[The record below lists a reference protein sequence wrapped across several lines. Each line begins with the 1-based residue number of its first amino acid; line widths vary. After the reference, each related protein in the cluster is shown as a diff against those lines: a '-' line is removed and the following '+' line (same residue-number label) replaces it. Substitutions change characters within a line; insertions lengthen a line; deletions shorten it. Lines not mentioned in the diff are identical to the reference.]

1 VRIVFVKRVKRLM
14 SHAIAVTEEWV
25 PPGLSRYNQR
35 RWERLTDEQKRL
47 VKRVYEVFKDYARN
61 LERRVLV
68 ESRYPYEDKELS
80 ERIGASCMIYFGAP
94 EEPSEHLD
102 SVERGYGVAGTKTW
116 FHLSVVHHRGKRIGV
131 RCYIG
136 KDKDGRDTTV
146 EAEVPAEYAEYILH
160 VYGDHASGVQNAIWV
175 ARVKSKE
182 PTISFW

>member
-1 VRIVFVKRVKRLM
+1 LFVKRLL
-14 SHAIAVTEEWV
+14 SQAIATAEEWV
-25 PPGLSRYNQR
+25 PPRLSEHDRR
-35 RWERLTDEQKRL
+35 RWGRLTDEQKKI
-47 VKRVYEVFKDYARN
+47 VKRVYEVFKDYAGS

-80 ERIGASCMIYFGAP
+80 DRIGASCMIYFGIV
-94 EEPSEHLD
+94 EEPSEGID
-102 SVERGYGVAGTKTW
+102 SVERRYEVAGAKTW
-116 FHLSVVHHRGKRIGV
+116 FYLSVIHNKSRRIGV

-146 EAEVPAEYAEYILH
+146 EAEVPAEYVQYYLH
-160 VYGDHASGVQNAIWV
+160 VYGDHSSGVQEAIWV

>member
-1 VRIVFVKRVKRLM
+1 VKTVFVKRLL
-14 SHAIAVTEEWV
+14 SQAIAVEEEWV
-25 PPGLSRYNQR
+25 PPGLSYYDRR

-47 VKRVYEVFKDYARN
+47 VKRVYEVFKDYAER

-80 ERIGASCMIYFGAP
+80 ERIGASCMIFFGAP
-94 EEPSEHLD
+94 EEPSAFID
-102 SVERGYGVAGTKTW
+102 SVERKYEVAGTKTW
-116 FHLSVVHHRGKRIGV
+116 FYLSVGHEKTRRIGV

-146 EAEVPAEYAEYILH
+146 EAEVPAEYVHYFLH
-160 VYGDHASGVQNAIWV
+160 VYGDHSSGVQDAIWV

-182 PTISFW
+182 PIISFW